1 MNMSYKQI
9 IIFIMITLLASCN
22 NDNRIANEIK
32 ELSHRK
38 ILFCKGYKELPCN
51 SNFSLEE
58 LLNKDVKIITY
69 MDNISCTSCGSKTLK
84 LWQKE
89 IKQLNKDVA
98 YIIILHS
105 DYDDKIFEMT
115 ENLSLDFPL
124 MYYDTDIFESEN
136 KLKGKLA
143 CNKTFLLNKDNEIVL
158 VGEPFGREKITKL
171 YQKYIGSL
179 NIEYHDSVAE

>member
-1 MNMSYKQI
+1 MANDFGSG
-9 IIFIMITLLASCN
+9 IMDTGI
-22 NDNRIANEIK
+22 
-32 ELSHRK
+32 
-38 ILFCKGYKELPCN
+38 
-51 SNFSLEE
+51 NF
-58 LLNKDVKIITY
+58 
-69 MDNISCTSCGSKTLK
+69 
-84 LWQKE
+84 
-89 IKQLNKDVA
+89 
-98 YIIILHS
+98 
-105 DYDDKIFEMT
+105 
-115 ENLSLDFPL
+115 